1 MQIIMKTVFFARRCF
16 RWLAIGVFGLLAS
29 LSVAQSSANSSLT
42 IITNTWAP
50 YINHEQAPLG
60 TAAAIVDLIATEMDK
75 ELQWR
80 YVPYDLSYQL
90 VKRDRADLAF
100 PFFKTEERADEVIFS
115 DPVFSATSHLY
126 YNLQF
131 LTREQSNS
139 ELSSLRIGRV
149 SGYSYGESIDSLL
162 DNALVFGSEKSA
174 LQALFNRQID
184 LLPMTDG
191 VMAHTLHSEFPERV
205 QLIRQRE
212 GVRDQSSLH
221 LIAPKTEAGQQS
233 IAAFNKALAELRSL
247 NIDSVDVVPVQ
258 LPVPIDLA
266 QLITAEGYPAI
277 LGQTQQDVNLSQFF
291 TLPQG
296 TRVIVIEWSDR
307 IVNPSPTDRFYK
319 NMMDLSRVVVLNGPH
334 VGKELFVRNM
344 HIELL

>member
-1 MQIIMKTVFFARRCF
+1 MNTFFPTNICGQWLALCFLTVFTA
-16 RWLAIGVFGLLAS
+16 LATAE
-29 LSVAQSSANSSLT
+29 NSTEPRPLT

-50 YINHEQAPLG
+50 YITDEQTPLG
-60 TAAAIVDLIATEMDK
+60 TAASIVDLIATEMDA
-75 ELQWR
+75 EVHWR
-80 YVPYDLSYQL
+80 YVSYDLSYQL
-90 VKRDRADLAF
+90 IKRNRAKLAF
-100 PFFKTEERADEVIFS
+100 PFFKTPARAEEVIFS

-131 LTREQSNS
+131 LTREQSRAD
-139 ELSSLRIGRV
+139 LSSLRIGRV
-149 SGYSYGESIDSLL
+149 SGYSYGQSIDQLL
-162 DNALVFGSEKSA
+162 DQAVVFGSEKSA

-191 VMAHTLHSEFPERV
+191 VMAHTLHSAFPERI

-212 GVRDQSSLH
+212 DIRDQSSLH
-221 LIAPKTEAGQQS
+221 MIAPKTENGQKT
-233 IAAFNKALAELRSL
+233 IAAFNQALAKLRALS
-247 NIDSVDVVPVQ
+247 IESIEVVPAQ
-258 LPVPIDLA
+258 LPVPLDLA

-277 LGQTQQDVNLSQFF
+277 LGQTSNLTSSSQYF

-307 IVNPSPTDRFYK
+307 IVEPSSTDRFYK